1 MSESFVYLLRHAY
14 DSEKIRVFS
23 SYDAAVSALREELDT
38 DAFLMNYDLAQF
50 SLDPEKAEYV
60 LVQEY
65 DLHEII
71 SDHEDESDDLST
83 IDSDDEDEDI

>member
-14 DSEKIRVFS
+14 DSEKIRVFA
-23 SYDAAVSALREELDT
+23 SYDAAVLALREELDT
-38 DAFLMNYDLAQF
+38 DGFLMNYDLAQF

-83 IDSDDEDEDI
+83 IDSDDEEDI